1 VLAVAPIDLDQ
12 EEHFMKTFIALAL
25 VLAVAQ
31 TALAQSRGG
40 SAGWIGS
47 LKSGKATV
55 ASGKDLERAQRYA
68 QQAQK
73 RLGGTSR
80 SGSGGWAAGG
90 SGWQS
95 GGSANRR

>member
-1 VLAVAPIDLDQ
+1 
-12 EEHFMKTFIALAL
+12 MKTFIAFAL
-25 VLAVAQ
+25 VLAVSQ

-40 SAGWIGS
+40 NAGWIGN
-47 LKSGKATV
+47 LKQGGKTTV

-80 SGSGGWAAGG
+80 SSGGWATGG
-90 SGWQS
+90 SGWQT